1 METFWLPVVK
11 TVRLEFGEREES
23 KVGIYIEGVCIEL
36 FKL

>member
-23 KVGIYIEGVCIEL
+23 RIGIYRECMHRAV
-36 FKL
+36 